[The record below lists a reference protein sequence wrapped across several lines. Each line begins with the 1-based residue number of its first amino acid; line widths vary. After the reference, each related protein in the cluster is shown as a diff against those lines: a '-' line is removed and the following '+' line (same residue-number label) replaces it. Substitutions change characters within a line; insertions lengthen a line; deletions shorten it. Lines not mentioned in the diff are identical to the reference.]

1 MKTGV
6 VPIKI
11 VLAGN
16 GTAPAATKAEHHHS
30 LSTLYGNMMQ
40 VLDVRRLMLSNG
52 WLNWLILTAAI
63 FLGAAIGRAIIATLE
78 SVGNRLEKK
87 GWHFQAVLISS
98 LAKPANLVI
107 FALSLLI
114 GLGQLHL
121 NSALRYASGKMV
133 MLLIAIAVFW
143 YLYNVVETADI
154 ALKRFIQRHET
165 PLTEQVVPIIRKTL
179 RILVMIVAVLFIAQ
193 NVFDRNIGSWLAGL
207 GIAGLAVSLAA
218 QDSLKNLFGSI
229 TIFLDRPFLTGQQVT
244 YQGFNG
250 VVEDIGFR
258 STRLRL
264 FDGTLVS
271 VPNSDIVNT
280 SVQNFSVRPFLRRFL
295 TLGITYDVGVEKM
308 REAVNIA
315 RGILESEEFRSAVHN
330 PDNPSD
336 NPPRV
341 YFNDFATDSLNITI
355 YYYYRPASDYWGFID
370 YNQRFNLKLMEEFE
384 KTGIEFAFTS
394 RTVYL
399 AGDPKRRLPVYLIQ
413 DDSAPPLENPA
424 RKPEH

>member
-1 MKTGV
+1 MKSGV

-16 GTAPAATKAEHHHS
+16 ETAPAKAEHHHS
-30 LSTLYGNMMQ
+30 LSTLYGNMMH
-40 VLDVRRLMLSNG
+40 VLNLHRLMLSNG
-52 WLNWLILTAAI
+52 WLNWLILIVAI
-63 FLGAAIGRAIIATLE
+63 FLGATIGRAVIAALD
-78 SVGNRLEKK
+78 SVGGRLEKK

-107 FALSLLI
+107 FAMSLLV

-121 NSALRYASGKMV
+121 NGVLRYASGKMV
-133 MLLIAIAVFW
+133 MLLIAIGIFW
-143 YLYNVVETADI
+143 YLYNVVEMVEI
-154 ALKRFIQRHET
+154 ALKRFIRRHET
-165 PLTEQVVPIIRKTL
+165 PLTDQVVPIIRKTL
-179 RILVMIVAVLFIAQ
+179 RVFVLIVAILFIAQ

-218 QDSLKNLFGSI
+218 QDSLKNLFGSV

-315 RGILESEEFRSAVHN
+315 RGILESEEFRSPVHN
-330 PDNPSD
+330 PDNPGD
-336 NPPRV
+336 YPPRV

-384 KTGIEFAFTS
+384 KAGIEFAFTS

-399 AGDPKRRLPVYLIQ
+399 AGDPKRRLPVYLIK
-413 DDSAPPLENPA
+413 DDSAPPPESPTPN
-424 RKPEH
+424 PEH

>member
-1 MKTGV
+1 MKSSV

-16 GTAPAATKAEHHHS
+16 QTAPTAKVEHHHS
-30 LSTLYGNMMQ
+30 LSTLYGNMMH
-40 VLDVRRLMLSNG
+40 VLNLHRLMLSNG
-52 WLNWLILTAAI
+52 WLNWLILIVAI
-63 FLGAAIGRAIIATLE
+63 FLGAAAGRAVIAALD
-78 SVGNRLEKK
+78 SVGGRLEKK

-98 LAKPANLVI
+98 MAKPANLVI
-107 FALSLLI
+107 FALSLLV

-121 NSALRYASGKMV
+121 NSVLRYASGKMV
-133 MLLIAIAVFW
+133 MLLIAIGVFW
-143 YLYNVVETADI
+143 YLYNVVEMVEI
-154 ALKRFIQRHET
+154 ALKRFIRRHET
-165 PLTEQVVPIIRKTL
+165 PLTDQVVPIIRKTL
-179 RILVMIVAVLFIAQ
+179 RVFVLIVAVLFIAQ

-218 QDSLKNLFGSI
+218 QDSLKNLFGSV

-295 TLGITYDVGVEKM
+295 TIGITYDVGVEKM
-308 REAVNIA
+308 RDAVNIV
-315 RGILESEEFRSAVHN
+315 RGILESDEFRGPVRN
-330 PDNPSD
+330 PENPND
-336 NPPRV
+336 YPPRV
-341 YFNDFATDSLNITI
+341 YFNDFAADSLNITI
-355 YYYYRPASDYWGFID
+355 YYYYRPVSDYWGFID

-384 KTGIEFAFTS
+384 KAGIEFAFTS

-399 AGDPKRRLPVYLIQ
+399 AGDPKRRLPVYLIK
-413 DDSAPPLENPA
+413 DDSAPPPEAPA
-424 RKPEH
+424 GGPKN